1 MRLPQPTRKQRAIML
16 IMVSLP
22 PTLSWWL
29 KLANQC
35 HRRMALT
42 KLSSTIIAPPRS
54 VRPRRHSA
62 LA

>member
-1 MRLPQPTRKQRAIML
+1 ML

-29 KLANQC
+29 NLANQC

-54 VRPRRHSA
+54 VHLRLHSA